1 MQDNARPTMTEDAA
15 RVLVD
20 FDRELGR
27 GLSAKESTVLKEA
40 RAALAYYAAQR
51 KAGQKTAA

>member
-27 GLSAKESTVLKEA
+27 GLSARESAVIKEA

-51 KAGQKTAA
+51 KAAEGKAA